1 MLELLLSIIFHIYLI
16 TMKKLILFS
25 LFIHNFLCY
34 FVAFAQDKP
43 AYLLYDKV
51 DKPLTYKDLIQKASE
66 ADVILFG
73 ETHNNP
79 IAHWLQLQLTKDL
92 YKIKNEKLILGAEM
106 FETDVQLVINEYLS
120 GIIKESSFEKE
131 ARIWDNYTTDYKPLL
146 LFAKQNK
153 LGFWATNIPR
163 RYASAVSTSGLDILN
178 KADKIAKTNY
188 FPNLPIEVDYELPS
202 YKNMLNMMGSSGVV
216 HTDANNFVAAQ
227 AIKDATMAF
236 KISQNMKS
244 GHTFLHIN
252 GAYHSDNYEGIVWYL
267 KKYNPN
273 LKIFTITT
281 AEQEDIN
288 EVDDK
293 NDGKADVII
302 CVPADMTKT
311 Y

>member
-1 MLELLLSIIFHIYLI
+1 MS
-16 TMKKLILFS
+16 MKKFIFFS
-25 LFIHNFLCY
+25 LFLYNSICHFIT
-34 FVAFAQDKP
+34 FAQDKP

-51 DKPLTYKDLIQKASE
+51 DKPLTYKDLLQKASE

-106 FETDVQLVINEYLS
+106 FETDVQLVINEYLA

-153 LGFWATNIPR
+153 LSFWATNIPR

-216 HTDANNFVAAQ
+216 HTDANNFVSAQ

-281 AEQEDIN
+281 AEQEDIS